1 MALNLSKFLHT
12 KSGRYLMSVILGFGL
27 ATLFRAVCKG
37 KNCMIKHAP
46 PMDEIEGKTYKF
58 DNKCS
63 NCGWNEINIY
73 TNNIPLEVEHID
85 GNSKN
90 NKEENL
96 TLLCPNCHSL
106 TETYKGANRGNG
118 RYNRRQ
124 RYKNDKSY

>member
-58 DNKCS
+58 DNKC
-63 NCGWNEINIY
+63 Y
-73 TNNIPLEVEHID
+73 TYSTSSQKCSAKMQTVE
-85 GNSKN
+85 
-90 NKEENL
+90 
-96 TLLCPNCHSL
+96 
-106 TETYKGANRGNG
+106 A
-118 RYNRRQ
+118 
-124 RYKNDKSY
+124 